1 MQCCCIDKFLKHLR
15 RTGTKFAR
23 QKIYFRGD
31 LALGSRPYLFKHLK
45 LYNTAKFHTGIIK
58 RTIILIPTPLFTTIY
73 THLLQFKFEQF
84 SLWYNRTLC
93 TLHIL
98 QSGPLS
104 RIDHLIYFSLFR
116 NGKYIAAMS

>member
-1 MQCCCIDKFLKHLR
+1 MQCCCIDKFLKHFR

-58 RTIILIPTPLFTTIY
+58 RTILLIPTPL
-73 THLLQFKFEQF
+73 LCL
-84 SLWYNRTLC
+84 RLC
-93 TLHIL
+93 TSKVPLLVLMLISSCEPGFTFHHYATL
-98 QSGPLS
+98 SAYTTGGPIS
-104 RIDHLIYFSLFR
+104 ERPIYFEYLTVIIF
-116 NGKYIAAMS
+116 